1 MIFKLK
7 NLKPNIMKKTILS
20 FLILLVF
27 SLQLFAQQVDNSY
40 FGVKAGANISTL
52 DWNLDDVLNLDV
64 DNDYIYGFAGGIYY
78 NIGLGNVFSIQPEV
92 LYSQMGSE
100 FIISDEDEEFTGE
113 YNLDYISVPIL
124 FKVSPAWRWAFFA
137 GPQFDYL
144 LMAEADGEDIE
155 EDVEEYDFA
164 ATAGLEFWLTQNI
177 GLYGRYI
184 WGFTDLDKEEDV
196 ESFNRGWQVGV
207 TIGFRSKVAP
217 AAVIVPVAAAAV
229 VPDPDR
235 DGDGIIDKNDAC
247 PDVKGPASLN
257 GCPDTDSDGI
267 IDRDD
272 QCPTEFGTA
281 ALSGCPVKDAD
292 GDGIMDAD
300 DMCPTVPGN
309 ADNKGCPGLTA
320 EAQKQITD
328 LARALYFNTGKSTFT
343 TESLVRLEG
352 INKLLAG
359 YPDLKFRIEG
369 HTDNT
374 GSKAVNDKLSQ
385 ARADAVRKYLID
397 NGRNANNLTAVG
409 YGSDNPIGDNAT
421 KEGRQAN
428 RRVEIFQNK

>member
-1 MIFKLK
+1 
-7 NLKPNIMKKTILS
+7 MKKIILS

-27 SLQLFAQQVDNSY
+27 SLQLVAQQVDNSY
-40 FGVKAGANISTL
+40 FGVKAGANYST
-52 DWNLDDVLNLDV
+52 
-64 DNDYIYGFAGGIYY
+64 NDTDELGLEYKYGFAGGAYY
-78 NIGLGNVFSIQPEV
+78 NIGLGEVFSIQPEI
-92 LYSQMGSE
+92 LWSQMGSE
-100 FIISDEDEEFTGE
+100 WDFVYATPAAFRAANGDTYDLQ
-113 YNLDYISVPIL
+113 LDYISVPVL
-124 FKVSPAWRWAFFA
+124 FKVSPAWRWGFFA

-144 LMAEADGEDIE
+144 LMAEFDGVDIE
-155 EDVEEYDFA
+155 EDVENYDFA
-164 ATAGLEFWLTQNI
+164 ATAGMEFWLTRNI

-184 WGFTDLDKEEDV
+184 WGFTDLDKLEEAEV
-196 ESFNRGWQVGV
+196 FNRGWQFGV
-207 TIGFRSKVAP
+207 TIGFRSKVTP
-217 AAVIVPVAAAAV
+217 AVVAAPVAAAAV

-247 PDVKGPASLN
+247 PDAKGPASLN
-257 GCPDTDSDGI
+257 GCPDTDGDGI

-300 DMCPTVPGN
+300 DLCPTVPGN

-352 INKLLAG
+352 INKLLAN

-421 KEGRQAN
+421 NEGRQAN